1 MCLIEPIGSFI
12 AIANLMKD
20 SVIENY
26 PFGDPQGT
34 TSTSA
39 IRDTS
44 STAAFLG
51 VVQRRWPLLGEG
63 WVKTFSEVLWGEFF
77 SSVVDEYYDNG

>member
-1 MCLIEPIGSFI
+1 MCLIGPIGSFI

-26 PFGDPQGT
+26 PFGDSQGT

-51 VVQRRWPLLGEG
+51 VV
-63 WVKTFSEVLWGEFF
+63 
-77 SSVVDEYYDNG
+77 

>member
-1 MCLIEPIGSFI
+1 MLTCRTISLSNRKAVNSTSVYFLESNKGTNEVPMCLIGPIGSFI

-51 VVQRRWPLLGEG
+51 VV
-63 WVKTFSEVLWGEFF
+63 
-77 SSVVDEYYDNG
+77 